1 MTQTEL
7 NYAIVL
13 YDLDVDSTVIEHAR
27 EVFDEVPMLK
37 VILSNPA
44 ISQKKRES
52 IVEKIF
58 KKEIQNFLKMVTVQG
73 KMRKI
78 DGIWKAYD
86 TYKEQ
91 KENIKSATL
100 FYVTKPTEEQK
111 RSFED
116 FIKKE
121 FSCEK
126 VHLTLIEKPTLL
138 GGFLLKVGSVEY
150 DNSLMGKLNGLRQ
163 QILG

>member
-7 NYAIVL
+7 NYATVL
-13 YDLDVDSTVIEHAR
+13 YELSIEDAVVEHTR
-27 EVFDEVPMLK
+27 ETLKEVPMLK

-44 ISQKKRES
+44 ISQKKKE
-52 IVEKIF
+52 IIIEKVF
-58 KKEIQNFLKMVTVQG
+58 LKEIQNFLKMVSVSG

-78 DGIWKAYD
+78 DGIWNAYD
-86 TYKEQ
+86 TYKEK
-91 KENIKSATL
+91 KENVKSATL
-100 FYVTKPTEEQK
+100 FYVTKPTQEQQ
-111 RSFED
+111 RSFET
-116 FIKKE
+116 FIKNK

-126 VHLTLIEKPTLL
+126 VNLILVEKPALL
-138 GGFLLKVGSVEY
+138 GGFLLKIGSIEY

>member
-13 YDLDVDSTVIEHAR
+13 YDLSIESTVVEHTR
-27 EVFDEVPMLK
+27 EVLREVPMLK

-44 ISQKKRES
+44 ISQKKKEN
-52 IVEKIF
+52 IIEKVF
-58 KKEIQNFLKMVTVQG
+58 LKEIQNFLKMVTVSG

-126 VHLTLIEKPTLL
+126 VQLTLIEKPTLL
-138 GGFLLKVGSVEY
+138 GGFLLKIGSVEY

>member
-13 YDLDVDSTVIEHAR
+13 YDLSIESTIVEHTR
-27 EVFDEVPMLK
+27 EVLSEVPILK

-44 ISQKKRES
+44 ISQKKKEN
-52 IVEKIF
+52 IIEKVF
-58 KKEIQNFLKMVTVQG
+58 LKEIQNFLKMVTVSG

-86 TYKEQ
+86 IYKEQ

-126 VHLTLIEKPTLL
+126 VQLTLIEKPTLL
-138 GGFLLKVGSVEY
+138 GGFLLKIGSVEY

>member
-13 YDLDVDSTVIEHAR
+13 YDLSIESTVVEHTR
-27 EVFDEVPMLK
+27 EVLSEVPMLK

-44 ISQKKRES
+44 ISQNKKEN
-52 IVEKIF
+52 IIEKVF
-58 KKEIQNFLKMVTVQG
+58 LKEIQNFLKMVTVSG

-126 VHLTLIEKPTLL
+126 VQLTLIEKPTLL
-138 GGFLLKVGSVEY
+138 GGFLLKIGSVEY